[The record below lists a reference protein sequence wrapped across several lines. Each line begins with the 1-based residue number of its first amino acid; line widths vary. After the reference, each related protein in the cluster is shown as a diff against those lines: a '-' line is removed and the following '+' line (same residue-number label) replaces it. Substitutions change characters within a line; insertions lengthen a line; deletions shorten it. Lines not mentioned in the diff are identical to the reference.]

1 VKLSKRRRHDSKSL
15 AVRMYGALLLE
26 CCVRTFDHFR
36 CDFCLDVFPY
46 ARVGIH
52 VMSPGDLLR
61 FKRCKVNP
69 ELSFSETVDAKI

>member
-1 VKLSKRRRHDSKSL
+1 
-15 AVRMYGALLLE
+15 
-26 CCVRTFDHFR
+26 
-36 CDFCLDVFPY
+36 
-46 ARVGIH
+46 